1 MDFLRPAS
9 KCRTI
14 CGKTISP
21 RSGSIGRLTGSV
33 YFFFG
38 LANAYFLLYPPCFRK
53 ISRRHAVIIH
63 EVVFFCNRSRMT
75 KCFLAKTVISTILE
89 KNLHLEPFLIAV
101 CLPQPM
107 LWANTDK
114 PAFIQ
119 FRTFTG
125 QSVRLP
131 PPSTLYHLL
140 LSSLIF
146 SVMPCVMYPIV
157 YCLPVS
163 TSVKTT
169 SVSRSPLTF
178 TISQSGCIC
187 SVFILSSSLF
197 KSVTVCF
204 FLNTGINQNHDQK
217 NCDHA

>member
-1 MDFLRPAS
+1 MINIINGRVIHIHIALRDQKNALVFLHGLIERRNGFLRPAS

-75 KCFLAKTVISTILE
+75 KCFLAKTVTSTILE

-101 CLPQPM
+101 CLPQP
-107 LWANTDK
+107 
-114 PAFIQ
+114 
-119 FRTFTG
+119 
-125 QSVRLP
+125 
-131 PPSTLYHLL
+131 H
-140 LSSLIF
+140 
-146 SVMPCVMYPIV
+146 VMGKY
-157 YCLPVS
+157 
-163 TSVKTT
+163 
-169 SVSRSPLTF
+169 
-178 TISQSGCIC
+178 G
-187 SVFILSSSLF
+187 
-197 KSVTVCF
+197 
-204 FLNTGINQNHDQK
+204 
-217 NCDHA
+217 